1 MPMNYFLNK
10 EREFLE
16 KWLIWRQEE
25 RIYKSTLNKPGHYLV
40 LLKQKE
46 IHAYLIN
53 NIKEGLLMSN

>member
-1 MPMNYFLNK
+1 MLMNYFLNK
-10 EREFLE
+10 EREFLGE
-16 KWLIWRQEE
+16 MADLETRRENIQKYEMSLD
-25 RIYKSTLNKPGHYLV
+25 YLV